1 MKEIWKKYTQYRG
14 NGKGTL
20 VTDIEISNLG
30 NVRGFLFDGHEFTNA
45 DIKIIDGRRCLGST
59 NMIFQLVDK
68 LFRGLLPYGMIV
80 HHKDMNK
87 LNDCLDNL
95 QRLTRAEHAKIHS
108 PKNKASSG
116 FKWWNNGISEKYC
129 KESPGNEYELGRI
142 KKHK

>member
-30 NVRGFLFDGHEFTNA
+30 NVKGTLFDGHEFTDA
-45 DIKIIDGRRCLGST
+45 DIKIIDGRRCLGAIQ
-59 NMIFQLVDK
+59 IFQLVDK
-68 LFRGLLPYGMIV
+68 LFRGLLPHGMIV

-95 QRLTRAEHAKIHS
+95 QRLTRAEHARIHTRG
-108 PKNKASSG
+108 NKASSG
-116 FKWWNNGISEKYC
+116 YKWWTDGTNEEYS
-129 KESPGNEYELGRI
+129 KESPGVEYELGRI